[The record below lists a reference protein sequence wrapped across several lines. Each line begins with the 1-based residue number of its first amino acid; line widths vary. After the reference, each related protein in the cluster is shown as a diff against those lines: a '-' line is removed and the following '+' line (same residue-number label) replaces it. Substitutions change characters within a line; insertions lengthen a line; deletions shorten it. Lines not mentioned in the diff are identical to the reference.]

1 MRTRLRCHFPVLLGK
16 YREIFQ
22 NETIS
27 GVDRYIICSKDSALR
42 ADFSKNCNREINSR
56 IRELF
61 LQIRE
66 TDSWSRDPVIHH
78 QSPMFPQQIEVGR

>member
-1 MRTRLRCHFPVLLGK
+1 MRTRLRCHFPVLPGK
-16 YREIFQ
+16 YREFLQ
-22 NETIS
+22 NRTVS
-27 GVDRYIICSKDSALR
+27 GVDRARICSKDSALR
-42 ADFSKNCNREINSR
+42 ADFPRKCNREINSR